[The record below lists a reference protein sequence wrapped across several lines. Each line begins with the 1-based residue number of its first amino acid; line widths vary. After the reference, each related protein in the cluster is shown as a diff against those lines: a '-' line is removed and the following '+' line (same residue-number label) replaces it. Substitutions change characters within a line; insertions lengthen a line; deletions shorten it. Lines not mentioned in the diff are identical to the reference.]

1 MLLLKSKHVY
11 PADAFFCLGMKACG
25 LSFGCDEMS
34 ICALSSHENF
44 KKGKS
49 HEIHILFSFN
59 LS

>member
-44 KKGKS
+44 KKGNHMKF
-49 HEIHILFSFN
+49 IFYF
-59 LS
+59 LST